1 MRKLCLLF
9 LLLASS
15 ASAQW
20 LNHPTPGAPRTRDGK
35 VDLAARAPRASD
47 GKPDLSGVWHVEPT
61 PIEEWK
67 RLLGP
72 EGVNGAAATSPVGME
87 LTTIS
92 KYAFS
97 VLIDFKPEDAPM
109 RPEAAKI
116 FIERARAL
124 GRDLPSTNCLPI
136 GIPLTYL
143 VSEVNKVVQTPGL
156 TVILYEADGT
166 HRQIYTDGRK
176 PPKEPEPL
184 WLGYSTGRW
193 EGDTLVVDTV
203 GFNDKSWL
211 DAFGHPHSDA
221 LHLIER
227 YRRRDF
233 GHLDVEITIDDP
245 KMYTKPFSFKV
256 TQGLV
261 PDSDILESFCN
272 ENEKDRPRMGLK

>member
-1 MRKLCLLF
+1 MRKLCVFFVLL
-9 LLLASS
+9 STS

-35 VDLAARAPRASD
+35 VDLAARAPRAAD

-61 PIEEWK
+61 TMDEWK
-67 RLLGP
+67 RLLGKDLDL
-72 EGVNGAAATSPVGME
+72 VTATSPVGME

-92 KYAFS
+92 KYALS

-109 RPEAAKI
+109 KPETARI
-116 FIERARAL
+116 FGERAEAL
-124 GRDLPSTNCLPI
+124 GRDLPSTNCLPT

-143 VSEVNKVVQTPGL
+143 VSEVNKIVQTPGL

-176 PPKEPEPL
+176 APRDPEPM

-221 LHLIER
+221 LHVVER
-227 YRRRDF
+227 FRRRDF
-233 GHLDVEITIDDP
+233 GHLDMEITIDDP
-245 KMYTKPFSFKV
+245 KMYTKAFSFKV
-256 TQGLV
+256 TQRLV

>member
-1 MRKLCLLF
+1 MRKLCVF
-9 LLLASS
+9 FVLLASS

-35 VDLAARAPRASD
+35 VDLAARAPRTSD
-47 GKPDLSGVWHVEPT
+47 GKPDLSGVWHVEAT
-61 PIEEWK
+61 PMDEWK
-67 RLLGP
+67 RLLGKDLDF
-72 EGVNGAAATSPVGME
+72 VVATSPLGME
-87 LTTIS
+87 TTTIS
-92 KYAFS
+92 KYALN
-97 VLIDFKPEDAPM
+97 VLMDFKPEDAPM
-109 RPEAAKI
+109 KPETAKI
-116 FIERARAL
+116 FGERAEAL
-124 GRDLPSTNCLPI
+124 GRDLPSTYCLPI
-136 GIPLTYL
+136 GLPLTYL

-156 TVILYEADGT
+156 TVIMYEADGT

-176 PPKEPEPL
+176 APRDPEPM

-221 LHLIER
+221 LHLVER
-227 YRRRDF
+227 FRRRDF
-233 GHLDVEITIDDP
+233 GHLDMEITIDDP
-245 KMYTKPFSFKV
+245 KMYTKAFSFKV
-256 TQGLV
+256 TQRLV

>member
-1 MRKLCLLF
+1 MPKLCVLF
-9 LLLASS
+9 MFIAGS

-20 LNHPTPGAPRTRDGK
+20 VNHPTPGAPRTRDGK
-35 VDLAARAPRASD
+35 VDLTARAPRAAD

-61 PIEEWK
+61 TMDEWK
-67 RLLGP
+67 RLLGKDL
-72 EGVNGAAATSPVGME
+72 ELLTATSPLGME
-87 LTTIS
+87 GDTVS
-92 KYAFS
+92 KYALN

-109 RPEAAKI
+109 RPETAKI
-116 FIERARAL
+116 FGERAQSL
-124 GRDLPSTNCLPI
+124 GRDLPSANCLPI
-136 GIPLTYL
+136 GIPMTYL
-143 VSEVNKVVQTPGL
+143 VSEMHKVVQTPGL
-156 TVILYEADGT
+156 ILVMHEADGT

-176 PPKEPEPL
+176 PPRDPEPM

-233 GHLDVEITIDDP
+233 GHLDMEITVDDP

-256 TQGLV
+256 THRLV
-261 PDSDILESFCN
+261 PDSDILEMFCN

>member
-1 MRKLCLLF
+1 VRKLCVLF

-20 LNHPTPGAPRTRDGK
+20 LSHPTPGAPRTRDGK
-35 VDLAARAPRASD
+35 VDLAARAPRAAD

-61 PIEEWK
+61 TMDEWK
-67 RLLGP
+67 RLLGKDL
-72 EGVNGAAATSPVGME
+72 ELLTATSPLGME
-87 LTTIS
+87 GDTVS
-92 KYAFS
+92 KYALS
-97 VLIDFKPEDAPM
+97 VLMDFKPEDAPM
-109 RPEAAKI
+109 RPETAKI
-116 FIERARAL
+116 FGERAQSL

-136 GIPLTYL
+136 GIPMTYL
-143 VSEVNKVVQTPGL
+143 VSEVHKVVQTPGL
-156 TVILYEADGT
+156 VVIMYEADGT

-176 PPKEPEPL
+176 PPRDPEPL

-221 LHLIER
+221 LHLVER
-227 YRRRDF
+227 FRRRDF
-233 GHLDVEITIDDP
+233 GHLDMEITIDDP

-256 TQGLV
+256 TQRLV
-261 PDSDILESFCN
+261 PDSDILEAFCN

>member
-1 MRKLCLLF
+1 MRKLCVF
-9 LLLASS
+9 FVLLATS

-61 PIEEWK
+61 TMDEWK
-67 RLLGP
+67 RLLGKDLDL
-72 EGVNGAAATSPVGME
+72 VTATSPLGME
-87 LTTIS
+87 ATTVS
-92 KYAFS
+92 KYALS
-97 VLIDFKPEDAPM
+97 VLMDFKPEDAPM
-109 RPEAAKI
+109 KPETAKI
-116 FIERARAL
+116 FGERAEAL
-124 GRDLPSTNCLPI
+124 GRDLPSTYCLPI
-136 GIPLTYL
+136 GLPLTYL

-156 TVILYEADGT
+156 TVIMYEADGT

-176 PPKEPEPL
+176 APRDPEPM

-221 LHLIER
+221 LHLVER
-227 YRRRDF
+227 FRRRDF
-233 GHLDVEITIDDP
+233 GHLDMEITIDDP
-245 KMYTKPFSFKV
+245 KMYTKAFSFKV
-256 TQGLV
+256 TQRLV

>member
-1 MRKLCLLF
+1 MRKLCVF
-9 LLLASS
+9 FVLLATS

-61 PIEEWK
+61 PMDEWK
-67 RLLGP
+67 RLLGKDLDL
-72 EGVNGAAATSPVGME
+72 VTATSPLGME
-87 LTTIS
+87 ATTIS
-92 KYAFS
+92 KYALS
-97 VLIDFKPEDAPM
+97 VLMDFKPEDAPM
-109 RPEAAKI
+109 KPETAKI
-116 FIERARAL
+116 FGERAEAL
-124 GRDLPSTNCLPI
+124 GRDLPSTYCLPI

-143 VSEVNKVVQTPGL
+143 VSEVHKVVQTPGV
-156 TVILYEADGT
+156 TVIMYEADGT

-176 PPKEPEPL
+176 APRDPEPM

-221 LHLIER
+221 LHLVER
-227 YRRRDF
+227 FRRRDF
-233 GHLDVEITIDDP
+233 GHLDMEITIDDP
-245 KMYTKPFSFKV
+245 KMYTKTFSFKV
-256 TQGLV
+256 TQRLV

>member
-9 LLLASS
+9 VFVASS

-20 LNHPTPGAPRTRDGK
+20 LNHPTPGAPRTSDGK
-35 VDLAARAPRASD
+35 VDLRARAPRASD

-61 PIEEWK
+61 TMDEWK
-67 RLLGP
+67 RLLGKDLDLLT
-72 EGVNGAAATSPVGME
+72 ATSPLGME
-87 LTTIS
+87 GDTVS
-92 KYAFS
+92 KYAVS
-97 VLIDFKPEDAPM
+97 VLMDFKPEDAPM

-116 FIERARAL
+116 FGERAEAL

-136 GIPLTYL
+136 GLPMTYL
-143 VSEVNKVVQTPGL
+143 VSEMHKVVQTPGL
-156 TVILYEADGT
+156 ILVMYEADGT

-176 PPKEPEPL
+176 PPRNPEPL

-233 GHLDVEITIDDP
+233 GHLDMDITIDDP

-256 TQGLV
+256 TQRLV
-261 PDSDILESFCN
+261 PDSDILEMFCN
-272 ENEKDRPRMGLK
+272 ENEKDRPRLGLK

>member
-1 MRKLCLLF
+1 MRKLCVF
-9 LLLASS
+9 FVLLATS

-61 PIEEWK
+61 PIEEWR

-109 RPEAAKI
+109 RPEAEKI

-124 GRDLPSTNCLPI
+124 GKDLPSTNCLPI

>member
-1 MRKLCLLF
+1 MRKLCVF
-9 LLLASS
+9 FVLLATS

-20 LNHPTPGAPRTRDGK
+20 LNHPTPGAPRTRDGN

-61 PIEEWK
+61 TMDEWK
-67 RLLGP
+67 RLLGKDLDL
-72 EGVNGAAATSPVGME
+72 VTATSPLGME
-87 LTTIS
+87 ATTVS
-92 KYAFS
+92 KYALS
-97 VLIDFKPEDAPM
+97 VLMDFKPEDAPM
-109 RPEAAKI
+109 KPETAKI
-116 FIERARAL
+116 FGERAEAL
-124 GRDLPSTNCLPI
+124 GRDLPSTYCLPI

-143 VSEVNKVVQTPGL
+143 VSEVHKVVQTPGL

-176 PPKEPEPL
+176 APRDPEPM

-221 LHLIER
+221 LHLVER
-227 YRRRDF
+227 FRRRDF
-233 GHLDVEITIDDP
+233 GHLDMDITIDDP
-245 KMYTKPFSFKV
+245 KMYTKAFSFKV
-256 TQGLV
+256 TQRLV

>member
-1 MRKLCLLF
+1 MRKLCVFFVLL
-9 LLLASS
+9 STS

-61 PIEEWK
+61 PMDEWK
-67 RLLGP
+67 RLLGKDLDL
-72 EGVNGAAATSPVGME
+72 VTATSPLGME
-87 LTTIS
+87 ATTIS
-92 KYAFS
+92 KYALS
-97 VLIDFKPEDAPM
+97 VLMDFKPEDAPM
-109 RPEAAKI
+109 KPETAKM
-116 FIERARAL
+116 FGERAEAL
-124 GRDLPSTNCLPI
+124 GRDLPSTYCLPI

-143 VSEVNKVVQTPGL
+143 VSEVHKVVQTPGV
-156 TVILYEADGT
+156 TVIMYEADGT

-176 PPKEPEPL
+176 APRDPEPM

-221 LHLIER
+221 LHLVER
-227 YRRRDF
+227 FRRRDF
-233 GHLDVEITIDDP
+233 GHLDMEITIDDP
-245 KMYTKPFSFKV
+245 KMYTKAFSFKV
-256 TQGLV
+256 TQQLV

>member
-1 MRKLCLLF
+1 M
-9 LLLASS
+9 LLASS

-61 PIEEWK
+61 TMDEWK
-67 RLLGP
+67 RLLGKDI
-72 EGVNGAAATSPVGME
+72 ELLAATSPLGME
-87 LTTIS
+87 GDTVS
-92 KYAFS
+92 KYAVN
-97 VLIDFKPEDAPM
+97 VLMDFKPEDAPM
-109 RPEAAKI
+109 RPETAKI
-116 FIERARAL
+116 FGERAQSL

-136 GIPLTYL
+136 GIPMTYL
-143 VSEVNKVVQTPGL
+143 VSEVHKVVQTPGL
-156 TVILYEADGT
+156 VVIMYEADGT

-176 PPKEPEPL
+176 PPRDPEPL

-221 LHLIER
+221 LHLVER
-227 YRRRDF
+227 FRRRDF
-233 GHLDVEITIDDP
+233 GHLDMEITIDDP

-256 TQGLV
+256 TQRLV
-261 PDSDILESFCN
+261 PDSDILEAFCN

>member
-1 MRKLCLLF
+1 MRRLCVFFVLL
-9 LLLASS
+9 STS

-61 PIEEWK
+61 TMDEWK
-67 RLLGP
+67 RLLGKDLYL
-72 EGVNGAAATSPVGME
+72 VTATSPLGME
-87 LTTIS
+87 ATTVS
-92 KYAFS
+92 KYALS
-97 VLIDFKPEDAPM
+97 VLMDFRPEDAPM
-109 RPEAAKI
+109 KPETAKI
-116 FIERARAL
+116 FGERAEAL
-124 GRDLPSTNCLPI
+124 GRDLPSTYCLPI

-143 VSEVNKVVQTPGL
+143 VSEVNKVVQTPGV
-156 TVILYEADGT
+156 TVIMYEADGT

-176 PPKEPEPL
+176 APRDPEPM

-221 LHLIER
+221 LHLVER
-227 YRRRDF
+227 FRRRDF
-233 GHLDVEITIDDP
+233 GHLDMEITIDDP
-245 KMYTKPFSFKV
+245 KMYTKAFSFKI
-256 TQGLV
+256 TQQLV